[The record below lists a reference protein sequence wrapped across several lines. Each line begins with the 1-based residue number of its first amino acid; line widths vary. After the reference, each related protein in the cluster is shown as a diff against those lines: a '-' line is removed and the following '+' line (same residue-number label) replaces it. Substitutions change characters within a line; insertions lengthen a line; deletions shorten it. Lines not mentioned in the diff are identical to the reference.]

1 MFVSLVVGVLSEV
14 CGMGWF
20 LRLHP
25 NGGRALNRC
34 NDDIGDSFD
43 NENPLFKRHSNRH
56 GQRDQRGQ
64 DGEGSGL
71 HSCYVDQS

>member
-20 LRLHP
+20 WWLHP
-25 NGGRALNRC
+25 NGGRALNRG
-34 NDDIGDSFD
+34 NDDIGDSFG

-56 GQRDQRGQ
+56 GQRGQRGQ
-64 DGEGSGL
+64 DGEGSSL